1 MKTIVEE
8 TEKLTDEISNITSN
22 GECLETEIWYSGAN
36 NYNMNTSYVYK
47 LGDKYYSVWE
57 TYNED
62 TYQYEEGYADIT
74 EEYSKEVEEKEK
86 LTDEISNITSNGE
99 CLETEIWYSGANN
112 YNMNTSYVYKL
123 GDKYYS
129 VWETYNEDTY
139 QYEEGYSLISD
150 YNGEPEI

>member
-1 MKTIVEE
+1 MRTIVEE
-8 TEKLTDEISNITSN
+8 TEKLVDEISNIKSN
-22 GECLETEIWYSGAN
+22 GECLETEAWRSGFCCN
-36 NYNMNTSYVYK
+36 NMNTTDVYK
-47 LGDKYYSVWE
+47 LGDRYYSVWE

-86 LTDEISNITSNGE
+86 LADEIRNITSNGE

-112 YNMNTSYVYKL
+112 YYMNTSYVYKVE
-123 GDKYYS
+123 DKYYN
-129 VWETYNEDTY
+129 VWKIYNEDTY